1 MQPHFLLDA
10 SIYIFRAYF
19 ALAPRWRA
27 ANGHPTH
34 AVHGYAGFLCD
45 FLRRTAPKHVLA
57 AFDESLGSC
66 FRNQI
71 HAGYKSSRAL
81 PDASLAFQLQA
92 CRELTGLLGIASVAS
107 ARFAWAVRANTS
119 RPLVSLSRR

>member
-1 MQPHFLLDA
+1 MRPHYLLDA

-19 ALAPRWRA
+19 ALAPGWRA
-27 ANGHPTH
+27 ANGLPTH
-34 AVHGYAGFLCD
+34 AVQGYAGFLCD
-45 FLRRTAPKHVLA
+45 FLRRAAPGHVLA

-71 HAGYKSSRAL
+71 HPGYKCSRAL
-81 PDASLAFQLQA
+81 PDAALEFQLRA

-107 ARFAWAVRANTS
+107 ARFEADDLIARAG
-119 RPLVSLSRR
+119 RAIARW